1 MIKNFSKAQRD
12 LEYVGVVLVLWSTL
26 NNILYLNTIKRQHG
40 ESEGPRKLDQRTI
53 GGVFRVAQMQTDF
66 LKQGCM
72 QNRSPAEVTK
82 CVNYFLNSPNNG
94 KYLMPFQMHRREINY
109 VQ

>member
-1 MIKNFSKAQRD
+1 MIKNFPKAQRD
-12 LEYVGVVLVLWSTL
+12 LEYLGVVPVLWSTL

-40 ESEGPRKLDQRTI
+40 ESEGPRKLYQRTI
-53 GGVFRVAQMQTDF
+53 DGVFRVAQMQTDF

-82 CVNYFLNSPNNG
+82 
-94 KYLMPFQMHRREINY
+94 
-109 VQ
+109 